1 MEDRNWFENKYIKS
15 CIGGACVA
23 GGIFIL
29 FIIGNSLLRG
39 DRIDPNKK
47 YGPNSNYEYPKTID
61 RDTITEKDVM
71 VLDTMLNQ
79 VQDIEKDI
87 DTLHIRI
94 DRIEDKI
101 DELIIDQANDINE

>member
-1 MEDRNWFENKYIKS
+1 MVENKTFKFCLGLFCSI
-15 CIGGACVA
+15 

-39 DRIDPNKK
+39 DRIDPNKT
-47 YGPNSNYEYPKTID
+47 YGPSHNYEVPDINDTC
-61 RDTITEKDVM
+61 DTITENDIM

-79 VQDIEKDI
+79 VQCIEKDI